1 MIVNFNRSSPIM
13 VNEINHV
20 RGLLLENQKKKKI
33 MKILIILLPFK
44 QHFYHR
50 FDSLFKKEKFRSVEI
65 FSLQ

>member
-50 FDSLFKKEKFRSVEI
+50 FDSLFKKEKFRSLEI

>member
-20 RGLLLENQKKKKI
+20 RRLLLENQKKKI